1 MHWALTFAERIIA
14 ERGEKKEYVCESG
27 ITPSGFCHI
36 GHFREAITTSLVAL
50 ALKDMGHNSRHIHI
64 WDDYDRF
71 RKVPSNVP
79 SNYSD
84 YIGLP
89 DYKVP
94 DPEGCH
100 SSFADHFIEPFEVSL
115 SEAGMKPDFLRASD
129 LYKKGIYKNN
139 IKISLDKRG
148 KLIEILNSQRGG
160 EKLDSNWYPV
170 SIYCPSCGKDLTKIK
185 SFDGEYAL
193 DYSCKCGFEE
203 TVDIRKA
210 NYVKLKWRVD
220 WPSRWAELG
229 VDYEPYGKDHGTQGG
244 SADTGQR
251 VIQEIFNKPPIIGVT
266 YEFVSLKGAAGKM
279 SSSKGNVILPSDIL
293 SVMEPDVFRYLF
305 VKTKPAKEL
314 KIALDLDF
322 LNAYDEFDRVEATYF
337 SDEEIDKRDK
347 YDKLYEFSN
356 IWGYNSLPAQPS
368 FRFMSVLV
376 QITSDIDRIIKI
388 LQKEGHIKNELSSLD
403 IERIKTR
410 AKLAANWVR
419 LYAPEM
425 IKFQLLDLPP
435 DVELLREQK
444 EGLRMI
450 SDILQEEGDITDV
463 ELHNKIYEITAKIPI
478 EPKILFG
485 AIYQVLIGKDSGP
498 KAAAFINAL
507 EKDFVIERFRSY

>member
-1 MHWALTFAERIIA
+1 MHWASTFAERIIA

-27 ITPSGFCHI
+27 VTPSGFCHI

-50 ALKDMGHNSRHIHI
+50 ALKDMGYKSRHIHM

-79 SNYSD
+79 AKYSE

-94 DPEGCH
+94 DPDGCH
-100 SSFADHFIEPFEVSL
+100 NSFADHFMEPFEVSL

-129 LYKKGIYKNN
+129 QYQKGVYKEN
-139 IKISLDKRG
+139 IKISLDKKD
-148 KLIEILNSQRGG
+148 KLIELLNSQRGG
-160 EKLDSNWYPV
+160 EKLAPEWYPV
-170 SIYCPSCGKDLTKIK
+170 SVYCPKCGKDMTKIT

-193 DYSCKCGFEE
+193 SYSCKCGFEE
-203 TVDIRKA
+203 TADIRKA
-210 NYVKLKWRVD
+210 NYIKLKWRVD

-244 SADTGQR
+244 SADTGQKI
-251 VIQEIFNKPPIIGVT
+251 IQEIFNKPPIIGVT
-266 YEFVSLKGAAGKM
+266 YEFVSLKGASGKM

-293 SVMEPDVFRYLF
+293 SVMEPDVLRYLF
-305 VKTKPAKEL
+305 VKTKPTKEL

-322 LNAYDEFDRVEATYF
+322 LNVYDEFDRVETTYF
-337 SDEEIDKRDK
+337 GDEEINKREK

-356 IWGYNSLPAQPS
+356 IWGYNALPAQPS

-376 QITSDIDRIIKI
+376 QITSDVDRIIKI
-388 LQKEGHIKNELSSLD
+388 LKKEGHVSKELSETD

-410 AKLAANWVR
+410 VRLATNWVK
-419 LYAPEM
+419 LYAPEL
-425 IKFQLLDLPP
+425 IKF
-435 DVELLREQK
+435 ELLTEPPKIELSKEQK
-444 EGLRMI
+444 EGLKVI
-450 SDILQEEGDITDV
+450 SDLIQGEDLTDV
-463 ELHNKIYEITAKIPI
+463 ELHNKIYEIATNIPI
-478 EPKILFG
+478 EPKMLFG
-485 AIYQVLIGKDSGP
+485 AIYQVLIGKESGP

-507 EKDFVIERFRSY
+507 EKDFIVERFRSY